1 MIVKIK
7 SRSIDKI
14 EITNETMIA
23 TIIAIRCALYA
34 NQSIDRM
41 NVNVTMSEIA
51 INVQFEND
59 CFVHMM
65 L

>member
-14 EITNETMIA
+14 EIINETMIA
-23 TIIAIRCALYA
+23 TMIAMRCALYA
-34 NQSIDRM
+34 NQSISRM
-41 NVNVTMSEIA
+41 NASVAMSEIA
-51 INVQFEND
+51 MNAQPKND
-59 CFVHMM
+59 RFAHMM